1 MKPAENRVVSLS
13 RSIFAVYGVN
23 LQPDNTSNVA
33 PSYMSISA
41 DVQYT
46 LLHRRTVH
54 PWAARLLTRIV
65 DLALRKVE
73 ARCDA
78 PDLLMLLSSSKIGAI
93 WLARSFAHL
102 W

>member
-1 MKPAENRVVSLS
+1 
-13 RSIFAVYGVN
+13 
-23 LQPDNTSNVA
+23 
-33 PSYMSISA
+33 MSISA

-78 PDLLMLLSSSKIGAI
+78 PDLLTLFRWEPTISIGYVEKHI
-93 WLARSFAHL
+93 EEVPTLALGTSRDPGREIFSVSL
-102 W
+102 